1 MNDDLYL
8 LVTYINKDTLDTF
21 KFTVAAKRNT
31 QLGQNYQYFREP
43 DVIPLFPKPNIEGTL
58 VIIDVIE
65 IDGILNAE

>member
-31 QLGQNYQYFREP
+31 
-43 DVIPLFPKPNIEGTL
+43 
-58 VIIDVIE
+58 
-65 IDGILNAE
+65 